1 MYTNDSNVNQRLP
14 TSPLLDWCRKN
25 GAEMLAVQLPGRANR
40 LREVNFFLFFFPRP
54 MPPFCGWSGL

>member
-40 LREVNFFLFFFPRP
+40 LREVNFFLLPY
-54 MPPFCGWSGL
+54 GQLD